1 MKQNIKPLKIPKREL
16 TLANGLFANILL
28 ILALAALS
36 VFLFL
41 TSKTN
46 KAVPS
51 FTTIM
56 YVNTIGIAPA
66 LILLIKGKSFVSIY
80 LAVLL
85 LVVIVW
91 LFLAYIAYEPVQ
103 IEDIDAPSEMM
114 PPIST
119 EEIIDP
125 KIAEKAEKDNEVL
138 AFGRDFMVEASKA
151 FSAKDGLIQLL
162 DTINKAI
169 IKCTNADGGAIL
181 LVDDFDD
188 IITVKTFHG
197 EFPPPYQL
205 PVDLPHKI
213 ARVET
218 SFRFAQFNLGETI
231 FGLAATSGKAE
242 LITDPLNDVRFYQ
255 NEPEDFLKLGSYI
268 ISPMIVNG
276 SVIGVIA
283 LARKASS
290 EKFNEEDFSR
300 AEILSNFASGAVQ
313 SVFSYQEIVE
323 KSELT
328 RESAI
333 ACNLQKSIHGKL
345 NYNIPGTSFAAF
357 FNVAEGV
364 CGDYFDVIPCRKDRI
379 AFVLA
384 DVAGK
389 GMNSLIV
396 MVMIRASMQLIVNTQ
411 KSAATILSWTNRGI
425 TGKINI
431 DHFASLVLAN
441 YDSEKKIFQIASA
454 GNTPVLLYHSENGE
468 IEIINE
474 PSDPIGVDKNTEYKD
489 TEIAVKSGD
498 IVLLY
503 TDGLIEAVDAKNRQY
518 GVDNIKKVL
527 LESVSLNAQEISNRI
542 KKNLQ
547 DFCGNARQHDD
558 QTLMV
563 VKIQ

>member
-1 MKQNIKPLKIPKREL
+1 MI
-16 TLANGLFANILL
+16 LANGLFANILL

-41 TSKTN
+41 TNKTN
-46 KAVPS
+46 KAVPA
-51 FTTIM
+51 FNAIM
-56 YVNTIGIAPA
+56 YVSTIGIAPA
-66 LILLIKGKSFVSIY
+66 LILLIMGKSFVTIY

-85 LVVIVW
+85 LAIVVW
-91 LFLAYIAYEPVQ
+91 FFLAYIAYEPIQ
-103 IEDIDAPSEMM
+103 LEDIDAPTEMM
-114 PPIST
+114 PPAAA
-119 EEIIDP
+119 EEVIDP
-125 KIAEKAEKDNEVL
+125 EATKEAEKDNEVMS
-138 AFGRDFMVEASKA
+138 FGREFMVKASEA
-151 FSAKDGLIQLL
+151 FSAKDGLVQLL
-162 DTINKAI
+162 DTINQAA

-181 LVDDFDD
+181 LIDDFED

-197 EFPPPYQL
+197 TFPPPYQL
-205 PVDLPHKI
+205 PADLPHKV

-231 FGLAATSGKAE
+231 FGMAATSGKAE
-242 LITDPLNDVRFYQ
+242 LITDPVNDARFFQ

-268 ISPMIVNG
+268 IAPMIVNDA
-276 SVIGVIA
+276 VIGVMA
-283 LARKASS
+283 LARKFES
-290 EKFNEEDFSR
+290 EKFSEKDFSR
-300 AEILSNFASGAVQ
+300 AQILSNFASGAVQ

-379 AFVLA
+379 AFILA

-396 MVMIRASMQLIVNTQ
+396 MVMIRAIMQLVVNTQ

-441 YDSEKKIFQIASA
+441 YDSERHVFQIASA
-454 GNTPVLLYHSENGE
+454 GNAPVLLYHSENGE
-468 IEIINE
+468 IESINE
-474 PSDPIGVDKNTEYKD
+474 PSDPIGVDKTTEYKD

-518 GVDNIKKVL
+518 GVENIKKIL
-527 LESVSLNAQEISNRI
+527 TENASLNAQDISNKI

>member
-1 MKQNIKPLKIPKREL
+1 MV
-16 TLANGLFANILL
+16 NGLIANILL

-41 TSKTN
+41 TNKTN
-46 KAVPS
+46 KAVPA
-51 FTTIM
+51 FNAIM
-56 YVNTIGIAPA
+56 YVSTIGIAPA
-66 LILLIKGKSFVSIY
+66 LILLVMGKSFVTIY
-80 LAVLL
+80 LAILL
-85 LVVIVW
+85 LAIVVW
-91 LFLAYIAYEPVQ
+91 FFLAYIAYEPVQ
-103 IEDIDAPSEMM
+103 LEDIDAPTEMM
-114 PPIST
+114 PPPAAT
-119 EEIIDP
+119 EEAVDP
-125 KIAEKAEKDNEVL
+125 KIAEEAEKDNEVMS
-138 AFGRDFMVEASKA
+138 FGREFMVKASEAFA
-151 FSAKDGLIQLL
+151 AKDGLVQLL
-162 DTINKAI
+162 DTINQAA
-169 IKCTNADGGAIL
+169 IKCTGADGGAIL
-181 LVDDFDD
+181 LIDDFED

-197 EFPPPYQL
+197 TFPPPYQL
-205 PVDLPHKI
+205 PADLPHKV

-231 FGLAATSGKAE
+231 FGMAATSGKAE
-242 LITDPLNDVRFYQ
+242 LITDPVNDERFFQ
-255 NEPEDFLKLGSYI
+255 NEPEDFLKLGTYI
-268 ISPMIVNG
+268 IAPMIVNG
-276 SVIGVIA
+276 SVIGVMA
-283 LARKASS
+283 LARKFESKKFT
-290 EKFNEEDFSR
+290 EKDFSR
-300 AEILSNFASGAVQ
+300 AQILSNFASGAVQ

-357 FNVAEGV
+357 FNAAEGV

-379 AFVLA
+379 AFILA

-396 MVMIRASMQLIVNTQ
+396 MVMIRAIMQLVVNTQ
-411 KSAATILSWTNRGI
+411 KSAATILAWTNRGI

-441 YDSEKKIFQIASA
+441 YDSEKQIFQIASA
-454 GNTPVLLYHSENGE
+454 GNAPVLLYHGENGE
-468 IEIINE
+468 IESINE
-474 PSDPIGVDKNTEYKD
+474 PSDPIGVDKATEYKD

-518 GVDNIKKVL
+518 GVENIKKIL
-527 LESVSLNAQEISNRI
+527 SENASLKAQDISNKI